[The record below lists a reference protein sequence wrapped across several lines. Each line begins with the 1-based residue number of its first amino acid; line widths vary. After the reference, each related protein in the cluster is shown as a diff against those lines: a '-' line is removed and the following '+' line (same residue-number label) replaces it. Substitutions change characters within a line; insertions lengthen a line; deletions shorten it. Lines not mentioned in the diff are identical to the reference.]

1 MGIIKTARNDF
12 SAALAA
18 FKASTTTNRAQRR
31 KYVAALVTAGQE
43 WLARFD
49 AQDNAAASD
58 FAASKPGQFNAFL
71 DALPEPVLDA
81 APATD
86 PVP

>member
-1 MGIIKTARNDF
+1 MGIIKQAADDF
-12 SAALAA
+12 DAALTA
-18 FKASTTTNRAQRR
+18 FKAATTPNRAQRR
-31 KYVAALVTAGQE
+31 KYVAALGTRGQE

-49 AQDNAAASD
+49 AQDNAAPGD
-58 FAASKPGQFNAFL
+58 FAASKQAQYRTFV